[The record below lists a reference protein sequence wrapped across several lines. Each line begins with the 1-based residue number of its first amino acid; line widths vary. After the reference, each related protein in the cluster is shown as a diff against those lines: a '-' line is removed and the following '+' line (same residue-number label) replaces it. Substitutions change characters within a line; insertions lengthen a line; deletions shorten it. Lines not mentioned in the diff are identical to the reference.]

1 MYVKLLQV
9 ILFILDFFLPFIRR
23 LLLVI
28 CVIVGV
34 AFLTLLERKVLGY
47 IQIRKGPNKVGFNG
61 VLQPFSDAVKLFT
74 KEQTY
79 PIISNYFSYYFSPVF
94 SLFLSLLVWL
104 CIPYFIKIYSFNLG
118 LLFFLCCTRLGVY
131 TVIIAGWSSNSN
143 YALLGGLRAVAQTI
157 SYEVSLALILLSFV
171 FLIEGYNFIDFF
183 KYQEYLWFFVFIF
196 PLALV
201 WFTSSLA
208 ETNRTPFDF
217 AEGESELVSGFNVEY
232 RRGGFAL
239 IFLAEYSRIL
249 FIRILFVLLFL
260 GADIYSFIFFIKLT
274 FISFLFIWVRG
285 TLPRYRYDKLIY
297 LAWKRFL
304 PFSLNYLIF
313 FIGLKIL
320 FLSFLF

>member
-1 MYVKLLQV
+1 MLIDLL
-9 ILFILDFFLPFIRR
+9 IPFIGS
-23 LLLVI
+23 LLLII

-47 IQIRKGPNKVGFNG
+47 IQIRKGPNKVGFIG
-61 VLQPFSDAVKLFT
+61 IPQPFSDAIKLFT

-79 PIISNYFSYYFSPVF
+79 PLISNYLTYYFSPVF
-94 SLFLSLLVWL
+94 SLFLSLFIWL
-104 CIPYFIKIYSFNLG
+104 CIPYLVKLYSFNLG
-118 LLFFLCCTRLGVY
+118 VLFFLCCTRIGVY

-157 SYEVSLALILLSFV
+157 SYEVRLALIILSII
-171 FLIEGYNFIDFF
+171 FLIGNYNFIYFNI
-183 KYQEYLWFFVFIF
+183 YQNYLWFLFLCF

-201 WFTSSLA
+201 WFASSLA

-239 IFLAEYSRIL
+239 IFLAEYASIL
-249 FIRILFVLLFL
+249 FIRILFAVVFL
-260 GADIYSFIFFIKLT
+260 GGDVYSFAFFIKLAAVS
-274 FISFLFIWVRG
+274 FIFIWVRG
-285 TLPRYRYDKLIY
+285 TLPRFRYDKLIF

-304 PFSLNYLIF
+304 PFSLNYLF
-313 FIGLKIL
+313 LFIGFKIFLLSL
-320 FLSFLF
+320 F